1 MTLRDDCIFVVVLV
15 NLQKQ
20 KKESTRNNTHRHHCT
35 VNNIYSTFV
44 TIIII
49 NLIYTINT
57 VRIHMCKTLLHLRV
71 PIYLII

>member
-20 KKESTRNNTHRHHCT
+20 KKESTRNNTHHCT